1 MKGQPAKKSKP
12 SKSKPCKPNPCP
24 KIVALVQGIL
34 SQCKDSGCTHPTWTA
49 PKFDPKMFSVSVYW
63 TRHAVGVKVAKS
75 FLSGKSW
82 KGKCK
87 GRGKLSQ
94 VVYFGS
100 PTNCI
105 YSNLAIAHEFA
116 TCMHIR
122 ACLFWRGPLYFCE
135 LAFLIQ
141 TTHMCTSNIYIYTY
155 TKNIYFS
162 KSKYAQSMHDIYIY
176 IQL

>member
-1 MKGQPAKKSKP
+1 MGAHTQH
-12 SKSKPCKPNPCP
+12 
-24 KIVALVQGIL
+24 G
-34 SQCKDSGCTHPTWTA
+34 TA

-75 FLSGKSW
+75 FLSGK
-82 KGKCK
+82 
-87 GRGKLSQ
+87 KLEGQVQRQSQ
-94 VVYFGS
+94 TFPSGLLWI

-141 TTHMCTSNIYIYTY
+141 TTHMCTSNIYIYIHTPKTY
-155 TKNIYFS
+155 IFQK
-162 KSKYAQSMHDIYIY
+162 ASMHKACMIYIY